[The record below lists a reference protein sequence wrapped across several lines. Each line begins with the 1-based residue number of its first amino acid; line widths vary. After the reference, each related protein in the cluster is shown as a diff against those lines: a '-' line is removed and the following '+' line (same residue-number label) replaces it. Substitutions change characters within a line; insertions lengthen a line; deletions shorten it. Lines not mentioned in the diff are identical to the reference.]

1 MSHDHQRAIDIEQRH
16 VGGGIVPGGNGIDAD
31 VIPKPIR
38 ADDPGVS
45 QQTVLQAARSW
56 HGLCVPLRK
65 GDFMELVEV
74 YHEAMAKRIIARA
87 CDRRV
92 ETIDASSN
100 AAKNIQMEFDSIKS
114 RQKSCVMHRFC
125 YLLFAMRFASPAP
138 YAALRVSPFT
148 AYYPGSQPVDRS
160 A

>member
-1 MSHDHQRAIDIEQRH
+1 
-16 VGGGIVPGGNGIDAD
+16 VPGGNGIDAD
-31 VIPKPIR
+31 VTPETIGV
-38 ADDPGVS
+38 DDAGLS
-45 QQTVLQAARSW
+45 QRTVLQAARSW
-56 HGLCVPLRK
+56 HGMCLPLRK

-74 YHEAMAKRIIARA
+74 YHEAMAKRIIARV

-92 ETIDASSN
+92 EAIDASSN
-100 AAKNIQMEFDSIKS
+100 AAKNIQLEFDSIKS

-125 YLLFAMRFASPAP
+125 YLLFAMPHAF
-138 YAALRVSPFT
+138 RVSPFT